1 MTERIGRRSVL
12 KGLAAAPV
20 VLLAG
25 CAQRESTTPEGVL
38 NIGQIS
44 NSVAFLPL
52 FIAENKGYFTA
63 ENITMGE
70 RPRLGT
76 GAKVAA
82 ALKSGSVD
90 LGAGVITDAFNLA
103 KIEDGTRIVTSL
115 VTEYYVDIVVSPSF
129 QGPADDAPIEERIAA
144 LVGKTIGITGPGSGT
159 EALVTYLFGS
169 IGKNAAVDSTLVNL
183 GSATTAAIGALK
195 SRRVEALA
203 FFQPIVQQAE
213 AANVGRTYI
222 SPARGDVP
230 SLRGALHGVVFST
243 RKLLDRKKNE
253 VAGFQ
258 RAMQLAL
265 DDIHADPKEARV
277 LLGQYLKDTDPKA
290 LDALVPILA
299 KEVPVSPAVGREA
312 YDTALRF
319 HLDSGLVKKAPAYES
334 VIPESLRT

>member
-1 MTERIGRRSVL
+1 MTSRIGRRSVL

-25 CAQRESTTPEGVL
+25 CAQRESTTPPGVL

-52 FIAENKGYFTA
+52 FIAEKQGYFKK
-63 ENITMGE
+63 EGITLGD

-115 VTEYYVDIVVSPSF
+115 VTEFYVDIVVPPSF
-129 QGPADDAPIEERIAA
+129 QGPPDDAPIEAKIAA
-144 LVGKTIGITGPGSGT
+144 LVGKSIGITGPASGT

-169 IGKNAAVDSTLVNL
+169 IGKNAATDSTLVNL
-183 GSATTAAIGALK
+183 GSATTSAIGALK
-195 SRRVEALA
+195 SKRVDALA
-203 FFQPIVQQAE
+203 FFQPIAQQAE
-213 AANVGRTYI
+213 AAKVGRTFI

-243 RKLLDRKKNE
+243 RKLLDRKKDE
-253 VAGFQ
+253 IAGFQ
-258 RAMQLAL
+258 RAMQDAL
-265 DDIHADPKEARV
+265 NDIHGDPKQARA
-277 LLGQYLKDTDPKA
+277 LLGAYLKDTDPKA

-299 KEVPVSPAVGREA
+299 QEVPKSPAVLRPA
-312 YDTALRF
+312 YDTARKF
-319 HLDSGLVKKAPAYES
+319 HLDSGLVKKAPDYS
-334 VIPESLRT
+334 SIIPEALRT